1 MIKNTIAVT
10 RSFHISYKMEQMI
23 LANKETGEE
32 HSRTMEDLGCVIF
45 EHPQI
50 TFTQKAMQGFAKH
63 NVSVIFCDEK
73 YHPTSML
80 LHLDS
85 HYIQTE
91 RFRHQ
96 IDASEPLKKNLWQQV
111 VQAKLWN
118 QGMLLKMLG
127 KNGEPLFHLA
137 RKVKSGDPENKE
149 AWGAKIYW
157 NELFGKDFNRERD
170 GDVPNNAL
178 NYGYAILRACV
189 ARNLAGS
196 GLLPTLGIHHRN
208 RYNSY
213 CLADDIMEPYRPF
226 VDWMVWE
233 MHEELR
239 VNESGDLTQEHR
251 HKLLELLRVDVAM
264 QKKKQLLMNAVQIT
278 TAKLAQC
285 FEGTRKK
292 MLYAQLQ

>member
-10 RSFHISYKMEQMI
+10 RSFHISYKRKQLI
-23 LANKETGEE
+23 LTNKETGEE
-32 HSRTMEDLGCVIF
+32 HSRTLEDLGCVIF

-50 TFTQKAMQGFAKH
+50 TFTQQAMQGFAEH
-63 NVSVIFCDEK
+63 NVSVIFCDGK

-80 LHLDS
+80 LNLDS

-91 RFRHQ
+91 RFKFQ
-96 IDASEPLKKNLWQQV
+96 IDSTEPLRKNLWQQV
-111 VQAKLWN
+111 IKAKLWN
-118 QGMLLKMLG
+118 QGKLLEILG
-127 KNGEPLFHLA
+127 KNGEPLYHLS
-137 RKVKSGDPENKE
+137 KQVKSGDSENKE

-157 NELFGKDFNRERD
+157 NTLFGDDFSRERF
-170 GDVPNNAL
+170 GDMPNPAL

-233 MHEELR
+233 MREELMA
-239 VNESGDLTQEHR
+239 NEEGELSQAQR
-251 HKLLELLRVDVAM
+251 HKLLEILTIDVIM
-264 QKKKQLLMNAVQIT
+264 EGKKRPLMNAVKTT